1 MERLNVLVVDD
12 SLLATQ
18 VLRSA
23 LEELGHRV
31 VRTASTGTE
40 ALNAYKIC
48 NPDIV
53 TMDVTMP
60 GMDGIEATQRIMKSY
75 PDARVIM
82 VSSHAQ
88 QSVIV
93 NAIKAGAK
101 SFLLK
106 PIKSDKLRAALEQV
120 VNFES
125 KTQPIKTQPVK

>member
-1 MERLNVLVVDD
+1 MERLIVLVVDD

-18 VLRSA
+18 VLKSA

-40 ALNAYKIC
+40 ALSAYKVC

-60 GMDGIEATQRIMKSY
+60 GMSGIEATEKIMKSY
-75 PDARVIM
+75 PDARIIM

-88 QSVIV
+88 QGVIMG
-93 NAIKAGAK
+93 AIKAGAK

-106 PIKSDKLRAALEQV
+106 PIKPDKLRDALEKV
-120 VNFES
+120 VNFKA
-125 KTQPIKTQPVK
+125 KT